1 MAKIRLGTAH
11 ILARPAASCG
21 SGTAMASVDRMASL
35 TETRPETAGGI
46 RGNPAIAVGM
56 VLGSI
61 SSVQCGA
68 ALATTLFDRVGPAGT
83 VFLRAAFAALIL
95 LTVARRDVL
104 RLRRSEL
111 RDVALFGVTLAA
123 MNFCFYEAIDRLPLG
138 VAVTFEFSG
147 PLAVAVFGSRR
158 RSDLLWAGLAALGI
172 VLLSGDF
179 GGGAIDLAGALLA
192 LLAGAFWGFY
202 ILLSARVG
210 GRSEGLGGLAT
221 AMAISALLVTPFG
234 IAQGGG
240 ELGSPAVLVVGLGVG
255 LLSSAIPYAL
265 EIEALRRLPNAVFGV
280 LMSLEPAV
288 AALVGFVALSQ
299 GLAWIEAVAIGLV
312 VAASAGA
319 LRSAAT
325 PAPRDG

>member
-1 MAKIRLGTAH
+1 MATQ
-11 ILARPAASCG
+11 
-21 SGTAMASVDRMASL
+21 
-35 TETRPETAGGI
+35 TETRRETAGGI

-68 ALATTLFDRVGPAGT
+68 ALATTIFDQVGPAGT

-95 LTVARRDVL
+95 VAVAHRDVL
-104 RLRRSEL
+104 RLRRHEL

-123 MNFCFYEAIDRLPLG
+123 MNFCFYEAIERLPLG

-147 PLAVAVFGSRR
+147 PLAVAVFGSHRR
-158 RSDLLWAGLAALGI
+158 LDLIWAGLAAAGI

-179 GGGAIDLAGALLA
+179 GGQSIDLFGAVLA
-192 LLAGAFWGFY
+192 LTAGGFWAAY

-210 GRSEGLGGLAT
+210 GRSEGLGGLAA
-221 AMAISALLVTPFG
+221 AMAISAVLLAPVG
-234 IAQGGG
+234 IATGGS
-240 ELGSPAVLVVGLGVG
+240 ELGSAEVLALGLAIGV
-255 LLSSAIPYAL
+255 LSSAVPYAL

-280 LMSLEPAV
+280 MMSLEPGV
-288 AALVGFVALSQ
+288 AALVGFVALGQ
-299 GLAWIEAVAIGLV
+299 GLSWSEAIAIALV